1 MEKISRRSVI
11 GVAAGAFA
19 GGVLT
24 GGVLADGVLAGD
36 AGAAPATSPA
46 ENPKSE
52 PTEAAAGKTESV
64 YKFRLGAAA
73 ARRFGDSSIREHKL
87 QDFPLSASMSA
98 GLIRLAVGDFRE
110 PHWHPNSD
118 EWLFVFSGSI
128 RMTIV
133 DGKGAASRFTC
144 GPEDVAFTPQGFG
157 HYVENIGDTEA
168 YVMVVHNHAEFST
181 VDLSE
186 WVAGGSAAVF
196 AATLNTPVET
206 LDDAPAKRV
215 FIGRKKRK

>member
-11 GVAAGAFA
+11 GAAAGALA
-19 GGVLT
+19 G
-24 GGVLADGVLAGD
+24 GVLAGD
-36 AGAAPATSPA
+36 AVAAAA
-46 ENPKSE
+46 NAADDKPKSE
-52 PTEAAAGKTESV
+52 PAEPAAGKTESV
-64 YKFRLGAAA
+64 YKFRLGEAP
-73 ARRFGDSSIREHKL
+73 ARHFGDSSIREHKL
-87 QDFPLSASMSA
+87 KDFPMSASMSA

-118 EWLFVFSGSI
+118 EWLFVFSGKI

-133 DGKGAASRFTC
+133 DGKGEASRFTC

-157 HYVENIGDTEA
+157 HYVENIGDAEA

-186 WVAGGSAAVF
+186 WVAGGTASVF
-196 AATLNTPVET
+196 AATLNMADET
-206 LDDAPAKRV
+206 LDDAPTKRV
-215 FIGRKKRK
+215 FIGRKKKKGK

>member
-19 GGVLT
+19 GGVLA
-24 GGVLADGVLAGD
+24 GEGV
-36 AGAAPATSPA
+36 AAPDKSPEDKQKA
-46 ENPKSE
+46 VPADAV
-52 PTEAAAGKTESV
+52 TGKTESV
-64 YKFRLGAAA
+64 YKFRLGAAP

-87 QDFPLSASMSA
+87 HDFPMSASMSA

-128 RMTIV
+128 RMTVV
-133 DGKGAASRFTC
+133 DGKGEASRFTC

-186 WVAGGSAAVF
+186 WVAGGSASVF
-196 AATLNTPVET
+196 AATLNMP
-206 LDDAPAKRV
+206 DAAYDEAPTKRV
-215 FIGRKKRK
+215 FIGRKKKN